1 MPQGF
6 FSRTSLNSFVIDS
19 TGRNPAGS
27 SRCGGG
33 CKLLLS
39 AHTPR
44 ISVAGDGRKGILI
57 IAEAPDGNED
67 QSGKAFTGIRGGM
80 LENIL
85 AGYGIN
91 MRGDCRLTYAVCCK
105 LSGKEGDMGD
115 RNPEPKEVEACR
127 FMWRQEIAKNP
138 PKLVILCGISAFVSY
153 WGGRDLGWGFPMEEW
168 RGMVIPDQE
177 NQCLV
182 AHTFSLTDVLYS
194 QKEPQILTVFKND
207 LRAAL
212 AQLQTPL
219 PSNPEKTTIRLIKN
233 PNEALDYLEMV
244 EKSGKVFA
252 FDYETTGLKP
262 YLPQHKIVSLGL
274 SCQSGEGVAFLLY
287 PEIESVFAQILAN
300 PAIKKIA
307 ANLKFEHQ
315 WSAVKLGVEVQG
327 WAWDT
332 MLSSHILDYRT
343 HIHSL
348 KRQAFIQLGKKR
360 WDRTVEKWLHA
371 VEDSPNALNRIQNI
385 HVDDLLFYNAM
396 DAALEYRLACRQKV
410 LIK

>member
-1 MPQGF
+1 
-6 FSRTSLNSFVIDS
+6 
-19 TGRNPAGS
+19 
-27 SRCGGG
+27 
-33 CKLLLS
+33 
-39 AHTPR
+39 
-44 ISVAGDGRKGILI
+44 
-57 IAEAPDGNED
+57 
-67 QSGKAFTGIRGGM
+67 M
-80 LENIL
+80 L
-85 AGYGIN
+85 
-91 MRGDCRLTYAVCCK
+91 
-105 LSGKEGDMGD
+105 
-115 RNPEPKEVEACR
+115 
-127 FMWRQEIAKNP
+127 
-138 PKLVILCGISAFVSY
+138 
-153 WGGRDLGWGFPMEEW
+153 
-168 RGMVIPDQE
+168 IPDQE

-207 LRAAL
+207 LQSAL

-219 PSNPEKTTIRLIKN
+219 PANPEKTAIRLIKN
-233 PNEALDYLEMV
+233 PKEALDYLEMV
-244 EKSGKVFA
+244 EKAGKPFA

-262 YLPQHKIVSLGL
+262 YLPQHRIISLGL
-274 SCQSGEGVAFLLY
+274 SCCSGEGVAFLLY
-287 PEIESVFAQILAN
+287 PETESAFARILAN

-371 VEDSPNALNRIQNI
+371 VDDSPNALNRIQNI

-396 DAALEYRLACRQKV
+396 DAALEYRLACRQRV
-410 LIK
+410 LIQ